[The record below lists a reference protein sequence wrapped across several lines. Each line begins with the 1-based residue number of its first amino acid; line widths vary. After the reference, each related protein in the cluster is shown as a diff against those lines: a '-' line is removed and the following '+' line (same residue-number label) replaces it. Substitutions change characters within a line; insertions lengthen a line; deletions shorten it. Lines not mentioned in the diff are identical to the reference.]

1 MKSNVPSSTVAIG
14 HPDYP
19 VLSKIEAEIINEIG
33 SLAACKKKIPDLL
46 RSCIDDVMLTPKTG
60 RTSYDQ
66 LEKTEKTY
74 IGTRVE
80 IELRDLLGAPK
91 GLLDTVIAGYDTDIK
106 HTMGSNWMIPVEAF
120 ERPCILTAAD
130 EGRAVCFFGLVIAKQ
145 EYLTEGQNR
154 DTKKSIR
161 AEAFEN
167 VLWILRDHPYPRNFW
182 QTISEDIV
190 ARILSGKGG
199 NKRVTALFQEVQN
212 RPIPRDVINSAAR
225 QKDFTRRLRSDAGRG
240 TRDILARQG
249 IIIISEQ
256 KGAGLIRQ
264 FGLPE
269 CGSGEFMS
277 YSLKSMAEREAARR
291 EGFDV

>member
-1 MKSNVPSSTVAIG
+1 MKSNVPVSTVTPS

-19 VLSKIEAEIINEIG
+19 VLSKIEAEILSEIG
-33 SLAACKKKIPDLL
+33 GLAGCQKKIPCLL
-46 RSCIDDVMLTPKTG
+46 RACIDDVMLTPKTG

-80 IELRDLLGAPK
+80 IEIRDLLGVPK

-120 ERPCILTAAD
+120 GQPCILTAAD
-130 EGRAVCFFGLVIAKQ
+130 EGRAVCFFGLVVAKP
-145 EYLTEGQNR
+145 EYLTQSQNR
-154 DTKKSIR
+154 DEKKSLR

-167 VLWILRDHPYPRNFW
+167 VLWILRDYPYQRNFW
-182 QTISEDIV
+182 QTIPEDTV

-199 NKRVTALFQEVQN
+199 NKRVTALFKEVQN
-212 RPIPRDVINSAAR
+212 RPIPRDVINAAAR

-240 TRDILARQG
+240 TRDVLAKQG

-256 KGAGLIRQ
+256 KGTELIKQ
-264 FGLPE
+264 FGLRE

-277 YSLKSMAEREAARR
+277 YTLKSTAEREAARLV
-291 EGFDV
+291 GFDV